1 MNNSGYFEIGLK
13 QQYPREIRATAL
25 SGNVLMN
32 RLHWHNNLEV
42 LYCIHGGFSLRI
54 DREVYRLEPGDFVT
68 INCDVQHEIFD
79 GTPDGLQIILSID
92 KSLLRKKEEELYT
105 FSTVGIM
112 TIAKDSPEAKQ
123 FRECISK
130 LAYLMTPSKQEVEN
144 IVKNYDVKSINKE
157 ELKTFMLS
165 SEEQWYEYHSELYRC
180 LLYLS
185 RHKVVGEK
193 RAGKELPLDQFAECI
208 SIIHNEY
215 ANPISA
221 GLLATKVS
229 LSEPSIYRMFQKN
242 LGVSLTKY
250 IQLVR
255 MNAVGVM
262 LENTTIDI
270 TDIAYACGFTSLSNF
285 YRVFHDF
292 MGQTPNQ
299 YRKQRSNP
307 RPKYWSMQQGIMG
320 LNRFQSFYELPY
332 SREDLLSDA

>member
-1 MNNSGYFEIGLK
+1 MNNSGYYEIGLK
-13 QQYPREIRATAL
+13 LQYPREIRAIAL

-54 DREVYRLEPGDFVT
+54 DREVYRLEPGDFAT

-79 GTPDGLQIILSID
+79 GIPDGLQIILSID
-92 KSLLRKKEEELYT
+92 KSLLRKKEEEQYT
-105 FSTVGIM
+105 FSTVGKM
-112 TIAKDSPEAKQ
+112 NIAKDSPEAKQ

-130 LAYLMTPSKQEVEN
+130 LAYLMTPSRQELEN
-144 IVKNYDVKSINKE
+144 IKNLDIKSVNNE
-157 ELKTFMLS
+157 DFKTFMLPT
-165 SEEQWYEYHSELYRC
+165 EEQWYEYQSELYRC

-193 RAGKELPLDQFAECI
+193 RTGKELVMDQFAECI
-208 SIIHNEY
+208 STIHKEY
-215 ANPISA
+215 ANPINA

-229 LSEPSIYRMFQKN
+229 LSEPSIYRLFQKN

-255 MNAVGVM
+255 MNAVCAM
-262 LENTTIDI
+262 LENTTTEI

-307 RPKYWSMQQGIMG
+307 HPKYMSMQQGIMG

-332 SREDLLSDA
+332 TREDLLIDA